1 MNKKAAIYARVSTVA
16 QAEEGFSIDGQIALL
31 KDICAKNNYDVY
43 DIYVDRGISGKNMN
57 RPALVQ
63 MNEDARNGMFDIIMV
78 YKANRLARNTSDLLK
93 MVEEYQKYNIE
104 FKSVSEKM
112 DTSSATGKL
121 LLQIMAS
128 MAEYE
133 RNQIVENV
141 ILGQTKRAKNGYYNG
156 NSLLG
161 YDKIPND
168 KKHLTVNESEAEI
181 VRRIFNEYANGK
193 GYRAIANGLNK
204 DGLRTKKGNPFDIAG
219 VKYILNNVFYIGQ
232 IKFQQYIGWN
242 EKRRKGYNPNPIIAE
257 GKHEQIIEKDLWDK
271 VHRRMSEMSKKPQI
285 HGKGTNVLTGLIRCS
300 SCGCAHSA
308 SNTVNRVKGEKK
320 KIRYYSCSQFK
331 NKGASVCSA
340 NSVRADLIEPYVMN
354 RVIEVI
360 NNDKILEKV
369 VARANERL
377 QEQPVQIDR
386 NINIKKAEL
395 DELQTKLNN
404 LTVALASSPD
414 LAPVLKDSINEYQ
427 DNITKIE
434 NEILLLTEKLKSEH
448 IPTISVDEVKAALEA
463 IFKDVERLEKHQLKA
478 LYLSVIEE
486 IHFRKHKEPGKK
498 YEFFITLKI
507 TPEVL
512 KEVFNDKQ
520 PEEAPLSASSLFL
533 SNTILYL
540 EI

>member
-1 MNKKAAIYARVSTVA
+1 MNKKAAIYARVSTVS

-31 KDICAKNNYDVY
+31 KDICANNNYEVY

-104 FKSVSEKM
+104 FISHTEKF
-112 DTSSATGKL
+112 DTTNAAGKL
-121 LLQIMAS
+121 MLQIMAS

-161 YDKIPND
+161 YDKIPDD
-168 KKHLTVNESEAEI
+168 KKHLKVNKSEAEI

-257 GKHEQIIEKDLWDK
+257 GKHEPIIEKELWDK
-271 VHRRMSEMSKKPQI
+271 VHRRMTEMSKKPQV
-285 HGKGTNVLTGLIRCS
+285 HGKGTNVLTGLIRCPV
-300 SCGCAHSA
+300 CGHAHAA
-308 SNTVNRVKGEKK
+308 SNTINTVKGEKK

-340 NSVRADLIEPYVMN
+340 NSIRADLIEPYVLN
-354 RVIEVI
+354 RIIEVI

-369 VARANERL
+369 VEKANERL
-377 QEQPVQIDR
+377 QEQPIQIDR

-395 DELQTKLNN
+395 DELRTKLNN
-404 LTVALASSPD
+404 LKVAISTSPD

-427 DNITKIE
+427 NNITKIE
-434 NEILLLTEKLKSEH
+434 HDIQLLTEKLKLNH
-448 IPTISVDEVKAALEA
+448 IPTLSVDEVKVALEA
-463 IFKDVERLEKHQLKA
+463 IFKDIDRLEKHQLKT

-507 TPEVL
+507 TPQIL

-533 SNTILYL
+533 LQNTFYI

>member
-1 MNKKAAIYARVSTVA
+1 MNKKAAIYARVSTVS

-31 KDICAKNNYDVY
+31 KDICAKNKYDVY

-63 MNEDARNGMFDIIMV
+63 MNEDARNGMFDVIMV

-104 FKSVSEKM
+104 FISHTEKF
-112 DTSSATGKL
+112 DTTNAAGKL
-121 LLQIMAS
+121 MLQIMAS

-141 ILGQTKRAKNGYYNG
+141 ILGQSKRARNGYYNG
-156 NSLLG
+156 NNLLG
-161 YDKIPND
+161 YNKIPND
-168 KKHLTVNESEAEI
+168 KKHLSVNESEAEI

-257 GKHEQIIEKDLWDK
+257 GKHEPIIEKDLWNK
-271 VHRRMSEMSKKPQI
+271 VHRRMSEMSKKPQV
-285 HGKGTNVLTGLIRCS
+285 HGKGTNVLTGLIRCPV
-300 SCGCAHSA
+300 CGHAHA
-308 SNTVNRVKGEKK
+308 AANTVNTIKGEKK

-354 RVIEVI
+354 RIVEVI

-369 VARANERL
+369 VEKANERL
-377 QEQPVQIDR
+377 REQPVQIDR

-448 IPTISVDEVKAALEA
+448 IPTISVDEVKAALKD

-533 SNTILYL
+533 SNNILYL

>member
-31 KDICAKNNYDVY
+31 KDVCIQNGYDIY
-43 DIYVDRGISGKNMN
+43 NIYVDRGISGKNMD
-57 RPALVQ
+57 RPALLQ
-63 MNEDARNGMFDIIMV
+63 MNEDARQGKFQVIAV
-78 YKANRLARNTSDLLK
+78 FKANRLARNTSDLLK
-93 MVEEYQKYNIE
+93 MVEEYQKNNIE
-104 FKSVSEKM
+104 FFSHSEKF
-112 DTSSATGKL
+112 DTTTASGKL
-121 LLQIMAS
+121 MLQIMAS
-128 MAEYE
+128 LGEYE
-133 RNQIVENV
+133 RSSLNEGVL
-141 ILGQTKRAKNGYYNG
+141 LGQCKRANNGYYNG
-156 NSLLG
+156 NKLLG

-168 KKHLTVNESEAEI
+168 KKHLKVNESEAEI

-257 GKHEQIIEKDLWDK
+257 GKHQPIIEKELWDK
-271 VHRRMSEMSKKPQI
+271 VHRRMAEMSKKPQV
-285 HGKGTNVLTGLIRCS
+285 HGKGTNVLTGLIRCPI
-300 SCGCAHSA
+300 CGHAHAA
-308 SNTVNRVKGEKK
+308 SNTLNTVKGEKK

-354 RVIEVI
+354 RIIEVI

-369 VARANERL
+369 VEKANERL

-427 DNITKIE
+427 NNITKIE
-434 NEILLLTEKLKSEH
+434 NEILLLTEKLKSDH
-448 IPTISVDEVKAALEA
+448 IPTISVDEVKAALKA

-486 IHFRKHKEPGKK
+486 IHFRKHKELGKK

-520 PEEAPLSASSLFL
+520 PEEALLSASSLFL

>member
-31 KDICAKNNYDVY
+31 KDVCKQNGYDVY
-43 DIYVDRGISGKNMN
+43 DIYVDRGISGKNMD
-57 RPALVQ
+57 RPALLQ
-63 MNEDARNGMFDIIMV
+63 MNEDARQGKFQVIAV
-78 YKANRLARNTSDLLK
+78 FKTNRLARNTSDLLK
-93 MVEEYQKYNIE
+93 MVEEYQKNNVE
-104 FKSVSEKM
+104 FLSYSEKFET
-112 DTSSATGKL
+112 TSAAGKL
-121 LLQIMAS
+121 MLQIISS
-128 MAEYE
+128 MAEFE

-141 ILGQTKRAKNGYYNG
+141 TMGLEKRAKNGYYNG
-156 NSLLG
+156 NKLLG

-168 KKHLTVNESEAEI
+168 KRHLTVNESEAEI

-257 GKHEQIIEKDLWDK
+257 GKHEPIIEKDLWDK
-271 VHRRMSEMSKKPQI
+271 VHRRMSEMSKKPQV
-285 HGKGTNVLTGLIRCS
+285 HGKGTNVLTGLIRCPV
-300 SCGCAHSA
+300 CRHAHTA
-308 SNTVNRVKGEKK
+308 ANTLNTVKGEKK

-331 NKGASVCSA
+331 NKGAAVCSA

-360 NNDKILEKV
+360 NNEKILEKV
-369 VARANERL
+369 VEKANERL

-404 LTVALASSPD
+404 LTVALSSSPD

-434 NEILLLTEKLKSEH
+434 NEILLLTEKIKSEH
-448 IPTISVDEVKAALEA
+448 IPTISVDEVKAALKA

-533 SNTILYL
+533 SNNILYL

>member
-31 KDICAKNNYDVY
+31 KDVSAHNGYEIYNV
-43 DIYVDRGISGKNMN
+43 YVDRGISGKNMD
-57 RPALVQ
+57 RPALQQ
-63 MNEDARNGMFDIIMV
+63 MNEDARQGKFEIIMV

-93 MVEEYQKYNIE
+93 MVEEYQKNNIQ
-104 FKSVSEKM
+104 FMSYSEKF
-112 DTSSATGKL
+112 DTTSATGKL
-121 LLQIMAS
+121 MLQIISS
-128 MAEYE
+128 MSEFE

-141 ILGQTKRAKNGYYNG
+141 TMGLEKRAKNGYYNG
-156 NSLLG
+156 NKLLG
-161 YDKIPND
+161 YDKISND
-168 KKHLTVNESEAEI
+168 KRHLTINESEAEI

-257 GKHEQIIEKDLWDK
+257 GRHEPIIEKELWDK
-271 VHRRMSEMSKKPQI
+271 VHRRMTEMSKKPQV
-285 HGKGTNVLTGLIRCS
+285 HGKGSNVLTGLIRCPV
-300 SCGCAHSA
+300 CGHAHAA
-308 SNTVNRVKGEKK
+308 SNTVNMVKGEKK

-340 NSVRADLIEPYVMN
+340 NSIRADLIEPYVLN
-354 RVIEVI
+354 RIIEVI

-369 VARANERL
+369 VERTNERL
-377 QEQPVQIDR
+377 QEHPIQIDR
-386 NINIKKAEL
+386 NINIKKTEL
-395 DELQTKLNN
+395 DELRTKLNN
-404 LTVALASSPD
+404 LTVAISTSPD

-427 DNITKIE
+427 KNITKIE
-434 NEILLLTEKLKSEH
+434 HDIQLLTEKLKLNH
-448 IPTISVDEVKAALEA
+448 IPTLSVDEVKVALEA
-463 IFKDVERLEKHQLKA
+463 IFKDINRLEKHQLKA

-486 IHFRKHKEPGKK
+486 IHFRKHKEPEKK

-507 TPEVL
+507 TPEIL

-533 SNTILYL
+533 HQNTLYI

>member
-31 KDICAKNNYDVY
+31 KDVCIQNGYDIY
-43 DIYVDRGISGKNMN
+43 NIYVDRGISGKNMD
-57 RPALVQ
+57 RPALLQ
-63 MNEDARNGMFDIIMV
+63 MNEDARQGKFQVIAV
-78 YKANRLARNTSDLLK
+78 FKANRLARNTSDLLK
-93 MVEEYQKYNIE
+93 MVEEYQKNNIE
-104 FKSVSEKM
+104 FFSHSEKF
-112 DTSSATGKL
+112 DTTTASGKL
-121 LLQIMAS
+121 MLQIMAS
-128 MAEYE
+128 LGEYE
-133 RNQIVENV
+133 RSSLNEGVL
-141 ILGQTKRAKNGYYNG
+141 LGQCKRANNGFYNG
-156 NSLLG
+156 NKLLG

-168 KKHLTVNESEAEI
+168 KKHLKVNESEADI

-204 DGLRTKKGNPFDIAG
+204 EGLRTKKGNPFDIAG

-257 GKHEQIIEKDLWDK
+257 GKHEPIIEKDLWDK
-271 VHRRMSEMSKKPQI
+271 VHRRMSEMSKKPQV
-285 HGKGTNVLTGLIRCS
+285 HGKGTNVLTGLIRCPV
-300 SCGCAHSA
+300 CGHAHA
-308 SNTVNRVKGEKK
+308 AANTVNTVKGEKK

-354 RVIEVI
+354 RVTEVI

-386 NINIKKAEL
+386 NINIKKAEMN
-395 DELQTKLNN
+395 ELQTKLNN
-404 LTVALASSPD
+404 LTVALSSSPD

-448 IPTISVDEVKAALEA
+448 IPTISVNEVKAALKA

-520 PEEAPLSASSLFL
+520 PEEALLSASSLFL
-533 SNTILYL
+533 SNNILYL

>member
-204 DGLRTKKGNPFDIAG
+204 EGLRTKKGNPFDIAG

-257 GKHEQIIEKDLWDK
+257 GKHEPIIEKDLWDK
-271 VHRRMSEMSKKPQI
+271 VHRRMSEMSKKPQV
-285 HGKGTNVLTGLIRCS
+285 HGKGTNVLTGLIRCPV
-300 SCGCAHSA
+300 CGHAHA
-308 SNTVNRVKGEKK
+308 AANTVNTVKGEKK

-354 RVIEVI
+354 RIIEVI
-360 NNDKILEKV
+360 NNDKILDKV
-369 VARANERL
+369 VEKANERL
-377 QEQPVQIDR
+377 KEQPIQIDR

-427 DNITKIE
+427 NNITEIE
-434 NEILLLTEKLKSEH
+434 NEILLLTEKLKSDH
-448 IPTISVDEVKAALEA
+448 IPTISVDEVRTALEA
-463 IFKDVERLEKHQLKA
+463 IFKDVEHLEKHQLKA

-498 YEFFITLKI
+498 YEFFISLKI

-533 SNTILYL
+533 SNDILYL
-540 EI
+540 GI